1 MRLSFNVNMTR
12 LPQKN
17 GQALSFGILIFAGP
31 SDDKGITMKRRTFF
45 KSCAAA
51 AISCAGGKFVRA
63 EEPRKK
69 IRINRLVK
77 PWPRP
82 PVKPLRFDDAV
93 PPSYAAM
100 SAITP
105 LPGSKRIYLQ
115 QPCDHRIITVRPD
128 MKFLTYEAA
137 PQQSGMVVG
146 YGFVIVNDSSVVSFD
161 YETMEQSFE
170 EECLPLLTQRVSQQG
185 FSFEQ
190 KSFTTTMKDGR
201 KLLLVRLTIKRLS
214 AESARNLTLAWLT
227 VQAPHSRFYSHAN
240 EDYIVFEPWGA
251 AWESPLN
258 LETAENVQRDGWIV
272 FDAFRH
278 SENVLPQTRTI
289 AGAHLTF
296 DIYFTGEQEAL
307 IEFIIPYEGLGHAK
321 QMGGVGGSRTQPG
334 AFAVTERSRLLS
346 LSFDDEYRRQTRS
359 WSRTLS
365 HATTIAVPEKIV
377 QNIYRVLTCNNL
389 QFMGGNAAT
398 SHLKPG
404 QGGFN
409 PFSTVYGWESSN
421 YLSVMDAQGFHSEV
435 ERVLDYFLTT
445 QYGHKGPE
453 GDISTAEGSFRPH
466 IHWMCETGALIGI
479 FADHAIL
486 SGDFNRLRRD
496 SAALLKAAGWIS
508 GQRARTKDIRSGGGR
523 PAHYGLMPPGRATD
537 WPDYCYSLFT
547 DVYTWRGLDKLAR
560 SFEIGG
566 FTEAERLRAEADDYR
581 QCILVSLKTLMEEQA
596 QHASRQKKKPEN
608 DAPPVLLSH
617 IALLDSKMVDA
628 QDDLIPVIEAEFR
641 HSGEMNDLFATRMPE
656 MEDVELMKIQEKTA
670 GGEIDLYYVNSAE
683 KVWHRLWLERGER
696 IKALRYFYMTLAYST
711 SRDVHIASERFC
723 PQLIWLLPWQPNAS
737 GNGRILE
744 MMINSLCLEYQDSM
758 HLLAGVPDAWF
769 ASGGP
774 IGLSRLCTAFGLF
787 SFTVQP
793 DPTNP
798 GNFTFA
804 YECSRDI
811 PKRFLL
817 SLPMDSGHLEER
829 RIVRVDTRKAKK
841 AVCTIK
847 AATGKVS
854 FR

>member
-1 MRLSFNVNMTR
+1 
-12 LPQKN
+12 
-17 GQALSFGILIFAGP
+17 
-31 SDDKGITMKRRTFF
+31 MKRRTFF
-45 KSCAAA
+45 KCCAAA
-51 AISCAGGKFVRA
+51 VVSCAVGKFVRA
-63 EEPRKK
+63 EELRKK

-82 PVKPLRFDDAV
+82 PVKPLPFDDTM

-128 MKFLTYEAA
+128 LKFLTYEAA
-137 PQQSGMVVG
+137 PDHSGLVVG
-146 YGFVIVNDSSVVSFD
+146 YGFVIVSDSSVVSFD

-170 EECLPLLTQRVSQQG
+170 KECLPLLTQRVSQQG

-190 KSFTTTMKDGR
+190 KSFTTTARDGR
-201 KLLLVRLTIKRLS
+201 KLLLVRLALKRLS
-214 AESARNLTLAWLT
+214 VESSRRLTLAWLT
-227 VQAPHSRFYSHAN
+227 VGAPHSRFYSHAN
-240 EDYIVFEPWGA
+240 EDYIVFESWA
-251 AWESPLN
+251 TAWESPLN
-258 LETAENVQRDGWIV
+258 LETAENVQRDGKVV

-278 SENVLPQTRTI
+278 SKNVLPRARTV
-289 AGAHLTF
+289 AGAHLIF
-296 DIYFTGEQEAL
+296 EASFEQEQEAS
-307 IEFIIPYEGLGHAK
+307 IELIIPYEGLGHAK
-321 QMGGVGGSRTQPG
+321 EMGKGGVCKTSPG
-334 AFAVTERSRLLS
+334 TFAVSERDHLLS
-346 LSFDDEYRRQTRS
+346 LSFDAEYQRQARS
-359 WSRTLS
+359 WSRMLS
-365 HATTIAVPEKIV
+365 RATTIEVPEKIV

-389 QFMGGNAAT
+389 QFLGGNAAT
-398 SHLKPG
+398 THLKPG

-466 IHWMCETGALIGI
+466 IHWMCETGAIIGI

-486 SGDFNRLRRD
+486 SGDFKRLRRD
-496 SAALLKAAGWIS
+496 AAALLKAATWIS
-508 GQRARTKDIRSGGGR
+508 GERARTKDILPGGGR
-523 PAHYGLMPPGRATD
+523 AAHYGLMPPGRATD

-560 SFEIGG
+560 SFEMGG
-566 FTEAERLRAEADDYR
+566 FSEAGRLRAEADDYR
-581 QCILVSLKTLMEEQA
+581 QCILTSLKTLMEEQA
-596 QHASRQKKKPEN
+596 QNPNGQEKKPEN

-617 IALLDSKMVDA
+617 IALLDSRIIDA
-628 QDDLIPVIEAEFR
+628 QDDLIRVIEAEFR
-641 HSGEMNDLFATRMPE
+641 HTGAMNDLFATRMPE

-683 KVWHRLWLERGER
+683 KTWHRLWMERGER

-744 MMINSLCLEYQDSM
+744 MMINSLCLEYQDAM

-774 IGLSRLCTAFGLF
+774 IGLSRLCTAFGIF

-793 DPTNP
+793 DLTMP
-798 GNFTFA
+798 GGFTFT

-811 PKRFLL
+811 PERFLL
-817 SLPMDSGHLEER
+817 SLPIDSSKPEER
-829 RIVRVDTRKAKK
+829 RMVRVDTGKARK
-841 AVCTIK
+841 AVCTVE

-854 FR
+854 FQ